1 MQDKARTGVWKL
13 RGLVKKRVMEL
24 GDILHMVAQGR
35 LRGKS
40 YLVFGPAGIVIP
52 ILDKYKERR

>member
-1 MQDKARTGVWKL
+1 M

-52 ILDKYKERR
+52 ILDKYKEKKERR